1 MSWRVKVAHSEF
13 ENAYEVLLYFK
24 KKKHKLSDTFT
35 YECEDTKVEAWQKA
49 LRAGTELERS
59 IIEAIIED
67 DN

>member
-35 YECEDTKVEAWQKA
+35 YDCESTKIEAWTEA
-49 LRAGTELERS
+49 LRAGTELERD
-59 IIEAIIED
+59 IIEVIIED
-67 DN
+67 VN